1 MVSRMLVL
9 LVGLVLVLPSLAGWF
24 VGGLECSLRFVV
36 GRGSVGGFAC
46 RFKCISA

>member
-9 LVGLVLVLPSLAGWF
+9 LVGLVLPSLAGWF